1 MAEDSKYSDIS
12 SCTQVPH
19 LTAIPIQPHPESH
32 CPHTSL
38 PVKNM
43 NNTLPWTL
51 SYSIQ
56 VKGSFS
62 SNAIEVQ
69 V

>member
-12 SCTQVPH
+12 SSRQVPH
-19 LTAIPIQPHPESH
+19 LTAIPIQPQPESH
-32 CPHTSL
+32 WPHTSL

-43 NNTLPWTL
+43 NSTLPWTL
-51 SYSIQ
+51 SCSIQ

-62 SNAIEVQ
+62 SNATEVQ
-69 V
+69 M

>member
-12 SCTQVPH
+12 SSKQVPH
-19 LTAIPIQPHPESH
+19 LTAIPIQPHTESH
-32 CPHTSL
+32 WPYTSL

-51 SYSIQ
+51 SYSTQ
-56 VKGSFS
+56 VTGSFS
-62 SNAIEVQ
+62 SNAIQVQ
-69 V
+69 M